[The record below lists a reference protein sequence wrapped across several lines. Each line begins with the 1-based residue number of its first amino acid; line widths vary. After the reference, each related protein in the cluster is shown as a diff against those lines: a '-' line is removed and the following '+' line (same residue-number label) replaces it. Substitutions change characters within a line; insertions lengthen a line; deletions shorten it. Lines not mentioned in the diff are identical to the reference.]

1 MSLFKS
7 TRAEQI
13 NKLIDNLLFAQE
25 KMASAEKVDARGL
38 ILLTRYLWKL
48 IHQLPDDLVEVV
60 PPDQDQWR

>member
-48 IHQLPDDLVEVV
+48 IHQLPGRKE
-60 PPDQDQWR
+60 